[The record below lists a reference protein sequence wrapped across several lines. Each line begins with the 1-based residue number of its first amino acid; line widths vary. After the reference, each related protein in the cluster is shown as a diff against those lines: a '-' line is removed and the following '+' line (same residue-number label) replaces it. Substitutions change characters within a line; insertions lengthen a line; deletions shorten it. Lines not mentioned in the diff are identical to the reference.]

1 MKTKIA
7 RRIARMFTRKT
18 YLATVL
24 LAGSIVKIPVTAPDH
39 RRAMEEIES
48 VIDDCGFLLDFPRR
62 ENFQHN
68 ALDKR
73 IYFCIYYD

>member
-24 LAGSIVKIPVTAPDH
+24 LAGSIVKIPAPDH
-39 RRAMEEIES
+39 HRAMEEIES
-48 VIDDCGFLLDFPRR
+48 VIDDCGFLLDFS
-62 ENFQHN
+62 E
-68 ALDKR
+68 A
-73 IYFCIYYD
+73 

>member
-1 MKTKIA
+1 
-7 RRIARMFTRKT
+7 MFTRKT

-48 VIDDCGFLLDFPRR
+48 VIDDCGFLLDFS
-62 ENFQHN
+62 E
-68 ALDKR
+68 A
-73 IYFCIYYD
+73 

>member
-7 RRIARMFTRKT
+7 RRLARMFTRK
-18 YLATVL
+18 TVL

-48 VIDDCGFLLDFPRR
+48 VIDDCGFLLDFS
-62 ENFQHN
+62 E
-68 ALDKR
+68 A
-73 IYFCIYYD
+73 